1 MIRAR
6 GTREL
11 KARAGLGLGVIA
23 ALAIAIWAAVS
34 RGNGDPPPTTAST
47 TTVATTATTTST
59 TIAST
64 TSTTAATTTT
74 PAETTVDPEARV
86 EEVRQILQ
94 DLWFRWLLALYN
106 GDATGLTDVVATQAF
121 LESFEGAVGTLE
133 FTREPTEDDLDVTIH
148 EILRD
153 TKDCLVVHRTVDAGD
168 LLAGDS
174 AVVGVD
180 VLWPHDG
187 GWRLATGW
195 VHPTDRW
202 QSDCDSI
209 REELP

>member
-1 MIRAR
+1 M
-6 GTREL
+6 

-34 RGNGDPPPTTAST
+34 RGNGDPPPTTVST

-94 DLWFRWLLALYN
+94 DLYYGWFLAIYN
-106 GDATGLTDVVATQAF
+106 QDEETVRTIIADIDSRVRTMLT
-121 LESFEGAVGTLE
+121 E
-133 FTREPTEDDLDVTIH
+133 
-148 EILRD
+148 
-153 TKDCLVVHRTVDAGD
+153 LVPDI
-168 LLAGDS
+168 
-174 AVVGVD
+174 
-180 VLWPHDG
+180 
-187 GWRLATGW
+187 RLAPSVLGPA
-195 VHPTDRW
+195 V
-202 QSDCDSI
+202 
-209 REELP
+209 

>member
-1 MIRAR
+1 VIRAR

-94 DLWFRWLLALYN
+94 DLYYGWFLAIYN
-106 GDATGLTDVVATQAF
+106 QDEETVRQVIATQRYLDDFRRAIAEVDYPRAPTQEDVVVT
-121 LESFEGAVGTLE
+121 
-133 FTREPTEDDLDVTIH
+133 DL

-153 TKDCLVVHRTVDAGD
+153 SNECLVTYSTIDVSRWLGDGASVTSVNVLLPVHGEWRFGTAWMYRDD
-168 LLAGDS
+168 L
-174 AVVGVD
+174 
-180 VLWPHDG
+180 
-187 GWRLATGW
+187 
-195 VHPTDRW
+195 W
-202 QSDCDSI
+202 QQDCEIEPD
-209 REELP
+209 L